1 MGATGV
7 PCLPSCLEI
16 ICPKGDTDLKK
27 NREKSDYFFIGLKLS
42 KAVREP
48 HMYNDKWGCEND
60 KILIFF
66 KFWPKT

>member
-7 PCLPSCLEI
+7 PCLPSCLET

-27 NREKSDYFFIGLKLS
+27 NREKLDYFLIGLKLS

-48 HMYNDKWGCEND
+48 HTNAQCARTDLNKRF
-60 KILIFF
+60 L
-66 KFWPKT
+66 PKPITTTG